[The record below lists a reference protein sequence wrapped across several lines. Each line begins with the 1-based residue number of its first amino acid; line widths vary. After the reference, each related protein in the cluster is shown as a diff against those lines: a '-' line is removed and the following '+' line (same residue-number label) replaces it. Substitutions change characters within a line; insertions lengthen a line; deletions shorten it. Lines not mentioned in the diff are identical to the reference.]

1 MLTKGKGILIAV
13 FLGLVCPAL
22 LISMLSDGQPDIQP
36 TETSSTVVNNVP
48 GSLPLQIT
56 VLMNDGSVTSMDMN
70 HYLTCVVLREMPASF
85 ENEALKAQAVV
96 ARTYALRRS
105 ISGGKHTDA
114 AVCTN
119 SDCCQGYYDI
129 EEYLTDT
136 GSSESIEKVRDAVKK
151 TDKLVLVYDGE
162 LIDATYFSCSGGLT
176 EDAKA
181 VWGSDIPYL
190 RSTQSPGEEKAEH
203 YVDSVT
209 FSASDFL
216 ERLQL
221 NSVPI
226 NDLRIEDITYTAGGG
241 VETIDICGVRFKG
254 TELRNKLSLRSTAF
268 VIRAVGNT
276 VTITTKGFGHR
287 VGMSQYGAD
296 AMAVAGKTF
305 PEILEHYYQ
314 GVQLVTYPSN

>member
-136 GSSESIEKVRDAVKK
+136 GSSESIEKVRDAVNK

-226 NDLRIEDITYTAGGG
+226 SDLRIEDITYTAGGG

-305 PEILEHYYQ
+305 PEILAHYYQ